1 MGRNEIS
8 HTAVGRDDIVAARS
22 AGRGIVKHTPITE
35 SAALSDRFG
44 LPIVF
49 KAENLQRTGS
59 FKIRGAM
66 NKLSRLG
73 DAARNGVTAGSAGN
87 HAQALAFAARHFG
100 IRCEIFVPAGASLSK
115 MEACRGYGAELIEGG
130 DSLDDAITTAQQRAE
145 EADMVFCHPF
155 DDVDVIAGQGT
166 LGLELL
172 EDIDDVSLVLI
183 PLGGGGLTAGTAIAL
198 KSHNPKIRV
207 VGVQVASCAPYAGLT
222 PASGP
227 IVTLA
232 DGIAVKK
239 PGVITKPLIEQWV
252 DDIVTVAENDV
263 ADAMVFLMDR
273 SKLYVEGGGA
283 VGVSALL
290 SSVIA
295 PATNG
300 ATCVVL
306 SGGNVDLGL
315 VPNLIRRHETQR
327 GRRLIVFCRI
337 SDRPGGLAQL
347 LTIFAEN
354 GANLIEVEHVRE
366 GIDLHVRE
374 TGVQVV
380 LEVRGAEHGEAVMS
394 AARAAG
400 YGLTPVQLTA
410 INGGN

>member
-1 MGRNEIS
+1 MADKKTSGTDVS
-8 HTAVGRDDIVAARS
+8 VADIVSARAA
-22 AGRGIVKHTPITE
+22 GLGIVKHTPITE

-44 LPIVF
+44 APIVF

-66 NKLSRLG
+66 NKLHHLG
-73 DAARNGVTAGSAGN
+73 DLAKNGVTAGSAGN
-87 HAQALAFAARHFG
+87 HAQALAFAAQHFG
-100 IRCEIFVPAGASLSK
+100 VRCEIFVPAGASLSK

-130 DSLDDAITTAQQRAE
+130 DSLDDAIVSAQRRAE
-145 EADMVFCHPF
+145 EANMVFCHPF

-172 EDIDDVSLVLI
+172 EDIADLSLVLI
-183 PLGGGGLTAGTAIAL
+183 PLGGGGLTSGTAIAL
-198 KSHNPKIRV
+198 KSVRPDIV
-207 VGVQVASCAPYAGLT
+207 IVGVQVASCAPYAGSP

-239 PGVITKPLIEQWV
+239 PGQITKPLIEKWV
-252 DDIVTVAENDV
+252 DHVVTVDEDSV

-290 SSVIA
+290 
-295 PATNG
+295 TG
-300 ATCVVL
+300 AIKPDADGTTCVVL

-337 SDRPGGLAQL
+337 SDRPGGLARL
-347 LTIFAEN
+347 LTIFADS

-366 GIDLHVRE
+366 GVDLHVRE

-380 LEVRGAEHGEAVMS
+380 LEVRGADHSETVMA

-400 YGLTPVQLTA
+400 YEVAPVRLTG
-410 INGGN
+410 IHGGY

>member
-1 MGRNEIS
+1 MGHKEIATEIGS
-8 HTAVGRDDIVAARS
+8 EEIVAARA
-22 AGRGIVKHTPITE
+22 AGVGIIKHTPITE

-66 NKLSRLG
+66 NKLLRLG

-100 IRCEIFVPAGASLSK
+100 VRCEIFVPAGASLSK
-115 MEACRGYGAELIEGG
+115 MEACRGYGAELVEGG
-130 DSLDDAITTAQQRAE
+130 DSLDDAIVAAQQRAQE
-145 EADMVFCHPF
+145 KNMVFCHPF
-155 DDVDVIAGQGT
+155 DDLDVIAGQGT

-172 EDIDDVSLVLI
+172 EDVPELSLVLI

-198 KSHNPKIRV
+198 KSANPNITV
-207 VGVQVASCAPYAGLT
+207 VGVQVASCAPYAGLQ
-222 PASGP
+222 PDEGP

-239 PGVITKPLIEQWV
+239 PGQFTKPLIEKYV
-252 DDIVTVAENDV
+252 DHVVTVDENSV

-290 SSVIA
+290 TGVVA
-295 PATNG
+295 PSQQGT
-300 ATCVVL
+300 TCVVL

-337 SDRPGGLAQL
+337 SDRPGGLARL
-347 LTIFAEN
+347 LTIFAES

-366 GIDLHVRE
+366 GVDLHVRE

-380 LEVRGAEHGEAVMS
+380 LEVREQHHGEMVMK

-400 YGLTPVQLTA
+400 YEVSQVRLSALY
-410 INGGN
+410 GNQ